1 MNAKTNPNAW
11 SGPVIVGIIGGAVLT
26 LCGVVKQGHVQVT
39 SIGAIIGFLFTSF
52 LWWKVRP
59 WTMRTVAIFASAITV
74 AIFQGF
80 KTHSVPDYLRFL
92 GDDQNI
98 RVEASYTNEPYR
110 AITDEDGLGFDL
122 INVGARTFEE
132 LASITFTNSEGW
144 LNTKLEFLQAD
155 IPQSNFVRRVQFTS
169 SNVVDGRILTK
180 RFGVIKVRQYS
191 NQQEIQMTES
201 QIQTVKKALYDA
213 KSKEDAERKTF

>member
-1 MNAKTNPNAW
+1 MNAKTNPNSW
-11 SGPVIVGIIGGAVLT
+11 TGPVIIGIICGVVLT
-26 LCGVVKQGHVQVT
+26 LCGVVKQGHVQAT
-39 SIGAIIGFLFTSF
+39 SLVAILGFLFSSF

-59 WTMRTVAIFASAITV
+59 WTMRTVAIFASAMTV
-74 AIFQGF
+74 AVFQGF
-80 KTHSVPDYLRFL
+80 KSHSTPDYLRFL

-110 AITDEDGLGFDL
+110 AITDGDGLGFDL
-122 INVGARTFEE
+122 IHIGAPTFKEF
-132 LASITFTNSEGW
+132 ASITFTNSEGW

-155 IPQSNFVRRVQFTS
+155 IPHSNFVRRVQFTS

-180 RFGVIKVRQYS
+180 RFGVIKVREYG

-201 QIQTVKKALYDA
+201 QIQAVKKALYDA
-213 KSKEDAERKTF
+213 KSKEDAERKTY